1 MSIPTR
7 TSTPHRTTTGDS
19 RWTTQ
24 VDGGVPLVMG
34 AGRLTQTVV
43 LTRRSLI
50 SFWQEKSRL
59 VTSLMMP
66 IILLLLFSQVFG
78 TALTGSSS
86 FPAGVTY
93 IDYLVPA
100 ILVTTTM
107 SSAMSSGV
115 GIVTDLE
122 NGVMARFRALP
133 ISLMSVPAAR
143 SISDAIKGFGQAV
156 IILSLAYVVLDYRP
170 AGGALGALGAVLVS
184 VVLGYALSWLYQ
196 ALGATLRK
204 AESVQSVSMLL
215 MFPLMFASSAYVPV
229 ASLPAWLQIVAKANP
244 LTYAVDA
251 ARGFSMGDVSWGT
264 VGLTLLICTAL
275 TAVAAAWAS
284 RALRPL

>member
-1 MSIPTR
+1 MSMS
-7 TSTPHRTTTGDS
+7 TSTPAISIDMVGP
-19 RWTTQ
+19 
-24 VDGGVPLVMG
+24 VGVERPHQVMG
-34 AGRLTQTVV
+34 AGRVAQTVV

-50 SFWQEKSRL
+50 AFWHEKSRL

-78 TALTGSSS
+78 AALTGSGS

-115 GIVTDLE
+115 GMVTDLE

-133 ISLMSVPAAR
+133 MSLMSVPAAR
-143 SISDAIKGFGQAV
+143 SISDAVKGFGQAV
-156 IILSLAYVVLDYRP
+156 IILALAFAVLDYRP
-170 AGGALGALGAVLVS
+170 AGGVLGALGAVVIS

-204 AESVQSVSMLL
+204 AESVQSVSMML

-229 ASLPAWLQIVAKANP
+229 ASLPTWLQVVAKVNP

-251 ARGFSMGDVSWGT
+251 ARGFSLGDVSWPT
-264 VGLTLLICTAL
+264 VGLTLAICSGLAV
-275 TAVAAAWAS
+275 VAAGWAS

>member
-1 MSIPTR
+1 MSTSTR
-7 TSTPHRTTTGDS
+7 TIAERATTTTRPGDA
-19 RWTTQ
+19 RPT
-24 VDGGVPLVMG
+24 LMG
-34 AGRLTQTVV
+34 AGPMTQTVV

-50 SFWQEKSRL
+50 AFWHQKSQL

-78 TALTGSSS
+78 TALTGSAS
-86 FPAGVTY
+86 FPPGVTY

-107 SSAMSSGV
+107 SGAMSSGV

-133 ISLMSVPAAR
+133 ISLMSVPTAR
-143 SISDAIKGFGQAV
+143 SISDAIKGFAQAV
-156 IILSLAYVVLDYRP
+156 IILCLAYLVLDYRP
-170 AGGALGALGAVLVS
+170 GGGALGALGAVIVS
-184 VVLGYALSWLYQ
+184 VVLGFALSWLYQ
-196 ALGATLRK
+196 ALGASLRK
-204 AESVQSVSMLL
+204 AESVQSVSMML

-229 ASLPAWLQIVAKANP
+229 ASLPQWLQVIAKVNP

-251 ARGFSMGDVSWGT
+251 ARGFSMGDVTWSSI
-264 VGLTLLICTAL
+264 GLTLAICSAL
-275 TAVAAAWAS
+275 CAVAATWAS

>member
-1 MSIPTR
+1 MSTPTR
-7 TSTPHRTTTGDS
+7 TFNSDSEDTAGPDTG
-19 RWTTQ
+19 RH
-24 VDGGVPLVMG
+24 LVMG
-34 AGRLTQTVV
+34 ATARVQVAV

-50 SFWQEKSRL
+50 AFWHEKSRL

-78 TALTGSSS
+78 TALTGSGS

-107 SSAMSSGV
+107 SSAMASGV
-115 GIVTDLE
+115 GMVADLE

-133 ISLMSVPAAR
+133 MTLMSVPAAR
-143 SISDAIKGFGQAV
+143 STSDAVKGFGQAV
-156 IILSLAYVVLDYRP
+156 IILVLAFAVLGYRP
-170 AGGALGALGAVLVS
+170 AGGAIGALGAVAIS
-184 VVLGYALSWLYQ
+184 VVLGFALSWVYQ

-204 AESVQSVSMLL
+204 AESVQSVSLIL

-229 ASLPAWLQIVAKANP
+229 VALPGWLQLVAKVNP
-244 LTYAVDA
+244 LTYAVDS
-251 ARGFSMGDVSWGT
+251 ARGFSLGAVDWST
-264 VGLTLLICTAL
+264 VALTLIICSAL
-275 TAVAAAWAS
+275 SAVAAAWAS

>member
-1 MSIPTR
+1 V
-7 TSTPHRTTTGDS
+7 STPTPTFPRGTTTRAEPES
-19 RWTTQ
+19 QRSQ
-24 VDGGVPLVMG
+24 VMG
-34 AGRLTQTVV
+34 AGPLAQVAV

-50 SFWQEKSRL
+50 AFWHEKSQL

-78 TALTGSSS
+78 TALTGSGS
-86 FPAGVTY
+86 FPAGVSY

-115 GIVTDLE
+115 GMVTDLE

-133 ISLMSVPAAR
+133 MSLMSVPTAR
-143 SISDAIKGFGQAV
+143 SISDAVKGFGQAV
-156 IILSLAYVVLDYRP
+156 IILLLAYAVLDYRP
-170 AGGALGALGAVLVS
+170 AGGAFGALGAVLIS
-184 VVLGYALSWLYQ
+184 VVLGFALSWLYQ
-196 ALGATLRK
+196 ALGASLRK
-204 AESVQSVSMLL
+204 AESVQSVSMIL

-229 ASLPAWLQIVAKANP
+229 ASLPQWLQVVAKVNP
-244 LTYAVDA
+244 LTYAVDS
-251 ARGFSMGDVSWGT
+251 ARGFSFGDVSWST
-264 VGLTLLICTAL
+264 VGLTLIICSAL
-275 TAVAAAWAS
+275 CGAAAGWAS

>member
-1 MSIPTR
+1 M
-7 TSTPHRTTTGDS
+7 
-19 RWTTQ
+19 
-24 VDGGVPLVMG
+24 
-34 AGRLTQTVV
+34 
-43 LTRRSLI
+43 
-50 SFWQEKSRL
+50 

-86 FPAGVTY
+86 FPSGVTY

-115 GIVTDLE
+115 GMVTDLE

-133 ISLMSVPAAR
+133 MSLMSVPAAR
-143 SISDAIKGFGQAV
+143 SISDAVKGFAQAA
-156 IILSLAYVVLDYRP
+156 IILVLAFAVLDYRP
-170 AGGALGALGAVLVS
+170 PNTSSWVEGCLGAVVIS

-204 AESVQSVSMLL
+204 AESVQSVSMML

-229 ASLPAWLQIVAKANP
+229 ASLPTWLQVVAKANP

-251 ARGFSMGDVSWGT
+251 ARGFSLGAVSWPT
-264 VGLTLLICTAL
+264 VGLTLAICAGL
-275 TAVAAAWAS
+275 CVLAAGWAS

>member
-1 MSIPTR
+1 MSSPTR
-7 TSTPHRTTTGDS
+7 TLDSPTPTVAPVGS
-19 RWTTQ
+19 GQ
-24 VDGGVPLVMG
+24 PQVMG
-34 AGRLTQTVV
+34 AGRLAQTVV

-50 SFWQEKSRL
+50 AFWHDKSQL

-86 FPAGVTY
+86 FPPGVTY

-107 SSAMSSGV
+107 SGAMSSGV
-115 GIVTDLE
+115 GMVTDLQ

-133 ISLMSVPAAR
+133 MSLMSVPAAR
-143 SISDAIKGFGQAV
+143 SISDALKGFGQAV
-156 IILSLAYVVLDYRP
+156 IILVLAFVLLGYRP
-170 AGGALGALGAVLVS
+170 GGGALGALGAVLIS

-196 ALGATLRK
+196 ALGAALRK
-204 AESVQSVSMLL
+204 AETVQSISMVL

-229 ASLPAWLQIVAKANP
+229 ASLPSWLQVVAKVNP
-244 LTYAVDA
+244 LTYAVDS
-251 ARGFSMGDVSWGT
+251 ARGFSFGDVAWST
-264 VGLTLLICTAL
+264 VGLTLIICSAL
-275 TAVAAAWAS
+275 CAVAAGWAQ

>member
-1 MSIPTR
+1 MATTR
-7 TSTPHRTTTGDS
+7 TIDS
-19 RWTTQ
+19 RSPKAWTSAGTR
-24 VDGGVPLVMG
+24 PALMG
-34 AGRLTQTVV
+34 AGPFTQVGV

-50 SFWQEKSRL
+50 AFWHEKSRL

-78 TALTGSSS
+78 TALTSSAT
-86 FPAGVTY
+86 FPPGVSY

-133 ISLMSVPAAR
+133 ISLMSVPTAR

-156 IILSLAYVVLDYRP
+156 IILGLAYLVLDYRP
-170 AGGALGALGAVLVS
+170 AGGSLGALGAVTVS
-184 VVLGYALSWLYQ
+184 VVLGFALSWLYQ
-196 ALGATLRK
+196 ALGASLRK
-204 AESVQSVSMLL
+204 AESVQSVSMML

-229 ASLPAWLQIVAKANP
+229 ASLPEWLQVVAKVNP

-251 ARGFSMGDVSWGT
+251 ARGFSMGDVAWST
-264 VGLTLLICTAL
+264 VGLTLLICSGL
-275 TAVAAAWAS
+275 CAVAATWAS